1 MPKHPYRPSILHRK
15 FLFGALGA
23 VLVAS
28 AAALPVPPVKA
39 HEAVIAMLE
48 KRGTAAEVVSWL
60 QSLLVSPAHAAKT
73 GEFKGPTEPT
83 GISVKDLGKF
93 DLGKELKGMGGRDVR
108 ARLWTMEVGGIV
120 PVHSHKDRPAQIY
133 VLAGEVVEHRSD
145 SDAPHAYRK
154 GDLSVE
160 AEGVVHWW
168 ENKGS
173 ETVVLLAVDIF
184 NTKN

>member
-1 MPKHPYRPSILHRK
+1 MLRFPYRTSILHRK
-15 FLFGALGA
+15 ILLGA
-23 VLVAS
+23 IGAALVAS
-28 AAALPVPPVKA
+28 AVVFPTHAANA

-48 KRGTAAEVVSWL
+48 KRGSASEVMSWL
-60 QSLLVSPAHAAKT
+60 QSVLVSPAQAAK
-73 GEFKGPTEPT
+73 GGDFKGPTEPK

-93 DLGKELKGMGGRDVR
+93 DLGKELKGMDGRDVR
-108 ARLWTMEVGGIV
+108 ARLWTMEAGGIV

-145 SDAPHAYRK
+145 SDDPHSYKK

-168 ENKGS
+168 ENKGN
-173 ETVVLLAVDIF
+173 ETVLLLAVDIF